1 MPVILLVDDVKNF
14 LDLERSFLRRTTSSL
29 HLASTGAEAIKVAR
43 EKRPDLIM
51 LDIEMPEMN
60 GIEACRI
67 IKSDSQTAHIP
78 VIMVTGIPGRREECR
93 RAGCDHYMEKPIDED
108 EFLGM
113 VQRFVP
119 IRIRQLK
126 RIPVALT
133 VEVRPE
139 GGEDVLTPRSKDLSE
154 SALFL
159 LSDSP
164 LPLGADVACAFEL
177 PDRSRTAIKTRGV
190 VVRVVEPDNKENLS
204 PGMGVEL
211 TALAEKERAALHS
224 FIDTFE

>member
-1 MPVILLVDDVKNF
+1 MSVILLVDDVKNF

-29 HLASTGAEAIKVAR
+29 HIASTGVEAIKVAR

-51 LDIEMPEMN
+51 LDIEMPEMS

-67 IKSDSQTAHIP
+67 LKNDSQTAHIP
-78 VIMVTGIPGRREECR
+78 IVMVTAMTGRLDECR
-93 RAGCDHYMEKPIDED
+93 RAGCDHFVKKPITED
-108 EFLGM
+108 EFLG
-113 VQRFVP
+113 VIQRFVP

-133 VEVRPE
+133 VEVRP
-139 GGEDVLTPRSKDLSE
+139 GGSENALTLRSKDLSE
-154 SALFL
+154 KGLFL

-164 LPLGADVACAFEL
+164 LPLGTGAACAFEL
-177 PDRSRTAIKTRGV
+177 PDRSRTAIKTGGV
-190 VVRVVEPDNKENLS
+190 VVRVIEPGNKENLS
-204 PGMGVEL
+204 TGMGIEL
-211 TALAEKERAALHS
+211 TGLAEIERAALHS

>member
-1 MPVILLVDDVKNF
+1 MPVILLVDDMKNF
-14 LDLERSFLRRTTSSL
+14 LDLERSFLRRTTSSI
-29 HLASTGAEAIKVAR
+29 HTVSTGVEAIKAAR

-51 LDIEMPEMN
+51 LDIAMPEMN

-67 IKSDSQTAHIP
+67 LKNDPQTAHIP
-78 VIMVTGIPGRREECR
+78 IIMVTVMAGRREECR
-93 RAGCDHYMEKPIDED
+93 RAGCDHFMEKPIAED

-139 GGEDVLTPRSKDLSE
+139 GGEDVLTLRSKDLSE
-154 SALFL
+154 SGLFL

-164 LPLGADVACAFEL
+164 LPLGADATCTFEL

-204 PGMGVEL
+204 PGMGIEL
-211 TALAEKERAALHS
+211 TALTEKERAALHS